1 MQNDRIFT
9 LLARK
14 LSGEASQTE
23 LTELEL
29 LQAQE
34 PAMEETTKKMS
45 DWWQVNTLVD
55 NDFLEATYLL
65 HLKRMK
71 AEGYD
76 FGDND
81 EIIEKQLS
89 ETEAAYSPKIVS
101 YKRTAVGL
109 LSLLVLILSAIF
121 LTKTSRTV
129 PLEKLTA
136 TTGQVETANGSRTK
150 ILLPDGSSVWLNSG
164 SKLTYKKDFHSG
176 PREVFLTG
184 EAFFDVVKNVDRPF
198 TIHTNKIDVK
208 VTGTQ
213 FNVKAYSNDKTT
225 ETSLITGSVE
235 VMLRNDS
242 STKYV
247 LKPNDKLILQNDA
260 AETKQKIQTTVPD
273 KMPPTIL
280 VKQLTH
286 IKGSND
292 DVETSWTRNILSFED
307 EQFVEVANKMERWY
321 NVHFVFKN
329 KKWQEWHLSG
339 TFEDQ
344 SLQQA
349 MDALVFSTG
358 FNYKMEGDKVT
369 IY

>member
-23 LTELEL
+23 LKELEF
-29 LQAQE
+29 LQAE
-34 PAMEETTKKMS
+34 DRVIEDTTKKIS
-45 DWWQVNTLVD
+45 EWWQLNPQVD
-55 NDFLEATYLL
+55 SDFLEATYLL
-65 HLKRMK
+65 HLKKMN
-71 AEGYD
+71 AEGCD
-76 FGDND
+76 LGDNG
-81 EIIEKQLS
+81 EIIEKQIS
-89 ETEAAYSPKIVS
+89 EPEAAYSPKIVS
-101 YKRTAVGL
+101 NKRTAAGL
-109 LSLLVLILSAIF
+109 LSLLGLILSAIF
-121 LTKTSRTV
+121 ITKTSRNATSEI
-129 PLEKLTA
+129 PTA
-136 TTGQVETANGSRTK
+136 DTGQVETANGSRTK
-150 ILLPDGSSVWLNSG
+150 ILLPDGSSVWLNGG

-225 ETSLITGSVE
+225 ETSLIRGSVE

-247 LKPNDKLILQNDA
+247 LKPNDKLILEN
-260 AETKQKIQTTVPD
+260 EVTGPKQKMHSNVGAVTTPLV
-273 KMPPTIL
+273 L

-286 IKGSND
+286 VKNSND

-307 EQFVEVANKMERWY
+307 EPFVEVANKMERWY

-329 KKWQEWHLSG
+329 NKWQQRHLSG
-339 TFEDQ
+339 TFEEQ

-358 FNYKMEGDKVT
+358 FNYKMEGDNVT